1 MNIGPVSVNRP
12 IHSWGFWAAHIVCHF
27 MPGQPAMKMLSP
39 EQALGNNAD
48 DYTFVYIP
56 ATDVWFR

>member
-1 MNIGPVSVNRP
+1 
-12 IHSWGFWAAHIVCHF
+12 